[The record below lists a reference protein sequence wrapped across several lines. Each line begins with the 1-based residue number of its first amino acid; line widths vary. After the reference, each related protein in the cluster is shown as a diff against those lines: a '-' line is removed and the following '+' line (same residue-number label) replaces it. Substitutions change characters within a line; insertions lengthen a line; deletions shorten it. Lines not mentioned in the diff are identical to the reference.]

1 VNLDKEKGFHC
12 ITVSM
17 YFVPSCPY
25 VFSLLSMFTCNFWR
39 GNGVKRPLSS
49 PFWCL
54 MPKGEK
60 LRPKQLDQPPLVNFK
75 IFELVYLIK
84 TLLIA
89 KRSSLIIK
97 LFSFGGESFLREKG
111 GALSV

>member
-1 VNLDKEKGFHC
+1 
-12 ITVSM
+12 
-17 YFVPSCPY
+17 
-25 VFSLLSMFTCNFWR
+25 
-39 GNGVKRPLSS
+39 
-49 PFWCL
+49 